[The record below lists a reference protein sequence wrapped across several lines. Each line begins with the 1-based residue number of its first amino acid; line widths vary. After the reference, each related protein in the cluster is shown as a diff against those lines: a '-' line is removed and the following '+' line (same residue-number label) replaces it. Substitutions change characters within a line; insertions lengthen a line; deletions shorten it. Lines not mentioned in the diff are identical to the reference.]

1 MKMQAYTTNGG
12 DAPSLALSSP
22 GLTVRSKP
30 ASFIRVQDAEPMY
43 KQRMYSDG
51 QVAQAIAWILED
63 GLLRRHHHF

>member
-1 MKMQAYTTNGG
+1 MHVEQCTRESTEMKMQAYTTNGG

-51 QVAQAIAWILED
+51 QS
-63 GLLRRHHHF
+63 RRL